1 MENKNMLQKLFGFNS
16 HSMQVRTEILA
27 GITTFLTM
35 SYILAVNPS
44 ILGVTGM
51 DKGAVFTATAT
62 ASLIATLIM
71 AVWAKLPF
79 ALAPGMGLNA
89 FFAFTVCLGMGNTWE
104 FALTA
109 VLIEGILFILLTLS
123 NLRVTP
129 SKSKRVYAMGNPFD
143 NVDRH
148 SDGNYRI

>member
-1 MENKNMLQKLFGFNS
+1 MRGNIQDKQQEENNMLEKVFKLKEN
-16 HSMQVRTEILA
+16 HTDVKTEILA

-104 FALTA
+104 FALSSAYRRHPVYPTDP
-109 VLIEGILFILLTLS
+109 FQLTCYL
-123 NLRVTP
+123 
-129 SKSKRVYAMGNPFD
+129 
-143 NVDRH
+143 
-148 SDGNYRI
+148 